1 MLMLT
6 FINYFASSQ
15 QHNELTLK
23 AENDLALSEAAAVGL
38 K

>member
-23 AENDLALSEAAAVGL
+23 AENDPALSEAAAVGL